1 MLTFVDLNKCGSC
14 QINFVDCEISM
25 HSPGSNMENGRREP
39 DPDAIKMFV
48 GQVPRSMDENDLT
61 KMFEQYGSVFQLN
74 VLRDKVSGQ
83 SKGCCFVTFY
93 TRKAALD
100 AQNALHNIKTMPGMH
115 HPVQM
120 KPADSEKRNGELY
133 TEERKLFI
141 GMLSKKYSE
150 TEVKMMFAP
159 FGNIEDCTVLRDQNG
174 QSRGCAFITFSS
186 RQSATNCIKNMH
198 HSQTMEGCSSPLV
211 VKFADTQKE
220 KEQKKLQQMNAN
232 LLASFGGGTG
242 GGGLNLGP
250 QYLAVSGD
258 NLGQQYLAV
267 QGNNLGA
274 RYLPLLQQ
282 AMSTGNLGMFASMG
296 NLGQNALN
304 VQQLLALLAAAS
316 NNPGLLAA
324 LAALASGNSSGGTN
338 SPTTPTSTN
347 STNNASGDA
356 SSNMHL
362 QNLQG
367 LAALAN
373 ASANPG
379 TSLLDPHIYG
389 LVSQAHNMQG
399 HSRATHTP
407 VTNMAMPNMMGN
419 SNGVPSH
426 FGNNNSFGFGNN
438 GSSGGGSSNIDL
450 ATIMKNMGDFSKV
463 FGNLAKMGNSGMS
476 QGGMGSNS
484 GRSMV
489 NGNAGV
495 MGMGNMAR
503 TGAMGINGS
512 FNSMHGNAN
521 MKMDT
526 GQNMVAGGAS
536 NLHNQS
542 ASLSGS
548 NGSLSGFTGLQ
559 GLGNSLAAT
568 TMSPSLTNGN
578 SGLDALSQ
586 AYTGI
591 QQYAASF
598 PSAFSTQTAQ
608 LQAANSAAG
617 KQTEGPEGANL
628 FIYHLPQE
636 FSDQDLMQ
644 TFMPFGNVISAKVF
658 IDKQTN
664 LSKCFGFVSY
674 DNPVSA
680 QAAIQAMNGF
690 QIGMKR
696 LKVQLKRAKNDSKP
710 Y

>member
-1 MLTFVDLNKCGSC
+1 MMDTESLTTRT
-14 QINFVDCEISM
+14 M
-25 HSPGSNMENGRREP
+25 HSPQSPIENGRREP
-39 DPDAIKMFV
+39 DSDAIKMFV

-61 KMFEQYGSVFQLN
+61 KMFEQYGPVYQLN

-93 TRKAALD
+93 TRKSALD

-120 KPADSEKRNGELY
+120 KPADSEKRNGEQN

-141 GMLSKKYSE
+141 GMLSKKFGE

-186 RQSATNCIKNMH
+186 RQSAQNCIKNMH

-242 GGGLNLGP
+242 GGGINIGP
-250 QYLAVSGD
+250 QYLA
-258 NLGQQYLAV
+258 
-267 QGNNLGA
+267 
-274 RYLPLLQQ
+274 LLQQ
-282 AMSTGNLGMFASMG
+282 AMTTGNLGMFANVG
-296 NLGQNALN
+296 NLGLNAMN
-304 VQQLLALLAAAS
+304 IQQLLAILAAAS

-324 LAALASGNSSGGTN
+324 LAALAGGNSSGNN
-338 SPTTPTSTN
+338 SSSSN
-347 STNNASGDA
+347 CSSASNNAAGDA
-356 SSNMHL
+356 TGNMHL

-373 ASANPG
+373 AANSP
-379 TSLLDPHIYG
+379 
-389 LVSQAHNMQG
+389 
-399 HSRATHTP
+399 
-407 VTNMAMPNMMGN
+407 
-419 SNGVPSH
+419 
-426 FGNNNSFGFGNN
+426 
-438 GSSGGGSSNIDL
+438 
-450 ATIMKNMGDFSKV
+450 
-463 FGNLAKMGNSGMS
+463 
-476 QGGMGSNS
+476 
-484 GRSMV
+484 
-489 NGNAGV
+489 
-495 MGMGNMAR
+495 
-503 TGAMGINGS
+503 
-512 FNSMHGNAN
+512 
-521 MKMDT
+521 
-526 GQNMVAGGAS
+526 
-536 NLHNQS
+536 

-548 NGSLSGFTGLQ
+548 LSTSNSSLSGFAGLQ
-559 GLGNSLAAT
+559 NLGNGNMAAT
-568 TMSPSLTNGN
+568 SMSPGVTNGT
-578 SGLDALSQ
+578 SGMDALSQ

-591 QQYAASF
+591 QQYAGLSGLLSPATASF
-598 PSAFSTQTAQ
+598 PNAFSSQAAQQ
-608 LQAANSAAG
+608 LQAVNTPAG

-696 LKVQLKRAKNDSKP
+696 LKVQLKRPKNDSKP